1 MQQEAAPHA
10 ETHAGFSE
18 EIAIPVVELVLED
31 ANDEALVEELGELVG
46 AFVGCATE
54 LVELVELTECVEAV
68 LAATEDVDEIVFA
81 ELELV
86 AAE

>member
-18 EIAIPVVELVLED
+18 EIAIPVVVLVLED
-31 ANDEALVEELGELVG
+31 AVDEALVEELGELVG
-46 AFVGCATE
+46 DCPTE
-54 LVELVELTECVEAV
+54 LVELVELTECADAV

-81 ELELV
+81 EVELV